1 MAQIKQVGVGRKSI
15 GTIDG
20 ITYYVR
26 GGKTFARSTPTIP
39 ASVYNTPEAKVRQ
52 AIFKMVQMHIKLH
65 LRTLR
70 QTITPKSGGSASNR
84 YYSLNSKALSAALRD
99 LAEQY
104 VDGIDVTITEIEA
117 AIAAYA
123 AEHPTAIRIA
133 SLSGYQEVFLTGE
146 WPSTITLN
154 ASAGDNTMI
163 IIVAENGTTTTYN
176 TDGTVVVSG
185 GSSSGSNSGSTD
197 SGNNGS
203 TGGNSGNSGSVTQA
217 VTAPSFSGET
227 QFTDSTQVT
236 ISGPDGA
243 TIHYTVDGSTPTAE
257 STQYSEPLTFTET
270 TTLKAIAIKDGVSSA
285 VTSRTYTKGS
295 SGGAGGQD

>member
-1 MAQIKQVGVGRKSI
+1 MAQIKQVGVGRKTT

-20 ITYYVR
+20 ITYVTRNGVTY
-26 GGKTFARSTPTIP
+26 ARSTPTMP
-39 ASVYNTPEAKVRQ
+39 ASAYNTPAAKKRQ
-52 AIFKMVQMHIKLH
+52 ALFKLIQMHLRFH
-65 LRTLR
+65 LRTIR
-70 QTITPKSGGSASNR
+70 QTFTPKGIGTPTNR
-84 YYSLNSKALSAALRD
+84 YYSVNNKALTAALEA
-99 LAEQY
+99 LAERY
-104 VDGIDVTITEIEA
+104 CAGEDVTINEVEA
-117 AIAAYA
+117 AISAYA
-123 AEHPTAIRIA
+123 TEHPTSIRIA

-154 ASAGDNTMI
+154 ANGGDSTII

-185 GSSSGSNSGSTD
+185 EGSSSGS
-197 SGNNGS
+197 GNQNENQNGS
-203 TGGNSGNSGSVTQA
+203 SSGGGTETPASVA
-217 VTAPSFSGET
+217 APSFSGET

-236 ISGPDGA
+236 ISGPTGA
-243 TIHYTVDGSTPTAE
+243 TIYYTVDGSTPTAE

-295 SGGAGGQD
+295 DGGDDGEDED